1 MDCAKELKEETVFI
15 IKKIKGWGWVSLL
28 CSGDSSR
35 SSYLCNL
42 AKSKY
47 GMESEST
54 WCIVTMSD
62 QEKLE
67 ENTDK

>member
-1 MDCAKELKEETVFI
+1 
-15 IKKIKGWGWVSLL
+15 VSLL
-28 CSGDSSR
+28 CLGDSSR